1 MSSSLILGL
10 LFGLAVGG
18 PLYYAYLTFKKKRE
32 RTARRNTEENTQGE
46 LVKKEERESQ
56 EK

>member
-1 MSSSLILGL
+1 MSLSLILGL
-10 LFGLAVGG
+10 SLGLAVGA

-32 RTARRNTEENTQGE
+32 RMARRDSEENTQGE

>member
-10 LFGLAVGG
+10 ALGFAIGA

-32 RTARRNTEENTQGE
+32 RMARRNSEENMRGE